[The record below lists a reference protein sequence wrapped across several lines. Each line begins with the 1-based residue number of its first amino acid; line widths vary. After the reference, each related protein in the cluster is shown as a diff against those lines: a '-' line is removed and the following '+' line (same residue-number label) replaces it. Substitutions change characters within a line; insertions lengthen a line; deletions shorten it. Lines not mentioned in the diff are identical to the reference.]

1 MFTESLTQFGR
12 RSFAKLAAAG
22 AVMALTGTGAL
33 AQDDAA
39 NFYEGKTVTIYVGF
53 SPGGGYDL
61 YGRLAALVHQHR
73 HVHLPV
79 QGLRQTENWDF

>member
-33 AQDDAA
+33 AQVDAA
-39 NFYEGKTVTIYVGF
+39 DATKLTAPLQVGLEIEKDAGNSLFAQLAGERGKSIAEISKNGLVG
-53 SPGGGYDL
+53 
-61 YGRLAALVHQHR
+61 
-73 HVHLPV
+73 
-79 QGLRQTENWDF
+79 